1 MPLTWKT
8 VQQCGVRILKRSNLC
23 GGAGL
28 KRKKRR
34 GAISQEMLFN
44 TRSLWAICPTHAMQE
59 GDRHPS
65 NPTHTGYLNTW
76 QMAVKEITVNIAL
89 SLSG

>member
-1 MPLTWKT
+1 
-8 VQQCGVRILKRSNLC
+8 
-23 GGAGL
+23 
-28 KRKKRR
+28 
-34 GAISQEMLFN
+34 MLFN